1 MRHPNDSTTT
11 KTSSP
16 PNSSP
21 SGEQPAEDPCSLAGL
36 GLCRPGSGSAAS
48 GRRAPSL
55 LRVSRGRTP
64 SPVVHRG
71 GGGACAAKERDCD
84 LPGKPRRE
92 TPPPEPPPP
101 GPGRG
106 LADPSPGASH
116 MSQWEEA
123 HRRAGRSQQQQ
134 QQPCEV
140 PTDWRQENVVPIF
153 RNGGKEDPDLVD
165 QGNAVDRVYLD
176 FNSASTKEAA
186 ACDLEE
192 EEEEEDEQEQG
203 EAHWVM
209 EGDMYVGEPPG
220 EREAAVADPPA
231 QDEPGKGA
239 SSSASSSPGC
249 KGPPWMSP
257 RPPEPPG
264 AWRGL
269 CTWEC
274 WHQRVLELLE
284 QEQAAQSPPRAA
296 QVTFEDVAVYFSP
309 EEWAQLTAWQKAL
322 YWDVM
327 KENHY
332 LVASLAPARDP
343 EPEVFGRM
351 AQGEAPPSE
360 APMEEKPEEAPRVPS
375 PGSLEL
381 LTFSFALP
389 LSPLGAASGT
399 KRQLEVRRGPGAEH
413 PCSKTQPEKA
423 KRDALAEAKPHIKRE
438 EQRGGPQGPATHRCK
453 DCGRTFPQRDALIS
467 HVLRT
472 HFGERALPCPQCGK
486 FFGSDSSLAAHQST
500 HCLERVFTCIDC
512 KSNFVY
518 EEQEAARIHAQL
530 ALGKLFK
537 CFGCSCKIA
546 ALLARDQKP
555 DAQEGCPPFGQLD
568 ATFYSRQRA
577 MEQVRQRAAHWTTS
591 ETKAF
596 VELWG
601 DDRVQ
606 TALFDNYRNEVQYK
620 RLSDKM
626 RKMGF
631 HRNLE
636 QCRQRAKDLRR
647 GFKEIQDGNL
657 HSNRARQTMP
667 FFALLDR
674 FLLMSRGLV
683 VPKVC
688 VNRTKQRGRKGRGRR
703 EEPQGGEAP
712 FLLALPAQ
720 HPNLRDLTLQEQDPY
735 LHALALPDFH
745 LQSRFT
751 SQYRQGAGLP
761 GYQLP
766 PPDQDPPANAVG
778 LPGCPLEGQDEDSPA
793 LRLADFSLRPQDPD
807 ASLAVESCRA
817 AARSQSQ
824 DLVLSPINGLSATS
838 SLWSEIANMTTTE
851 NPAGVAAPGSAQPWH
866 PGKAPSSSAKR
877 MRDLRSRRRRQRAA
891 LARVLLGASYRPND
905 RTVWSK
911 TQKTDWWDN
920 LVAGP
925 ADDGEWVRYFRM
937 SREAVLELVERLRPV
952 LQREDTN
959 MRAAIPVD
967 KRVALTLWKLATS
980 DSYRSVANQFG
991 VGVSTA
997 SVIVMEVCEAIH
1009 DVLLQHVVHLGD
1021 AQAVME
1027 GFEQLGF
1034 PNCIGAV
1041 DETHIPILCSPHGA
1055 SAYINGK
1062 GLVSMVLQALVD
1074 SAGRFMDV
1082 YAGWSGGLQDSG
1094 LPWGSPLFERM
1105 EKGTFGPQTTT
1116 EIEGVAVGP
1125 VLLGGPAC
1133 PLRPWLMKPYPE
1145 APEGPRQR
1153 FNLLLGKC
1161 RMAVSYAFER
1171 LKGRWRCLL
1180 KRLDVAEKNVP
1191 LVIVACCILHNICE
1205 SRNEAMQEG
1214 WEEGMD
1220 YADLPSAEGHADA
1233 FSDAEE
1239 GAGEAH
1245 GVREAYCAFFE
1256 KRRQAEEL

>member
-1 MRHPNDSTTT
+1 MLRFPLRLQG
-11 KTSSP
+11 SSQHKLNVQP
-16 PNSSP
+16 P
-21 SGEQPAEDPCSLAGL
+21 
-36 GLCRPGSGSAAS
+36 
-48 GRRAPSL
+48 L
-55 LRVSRGRTP
+55 LT
-64 SPVVHRG
+64 
-71 GGGACAAKERDCD
+71 
-84 LPGKPRRE
+84 
-92 TPPPEPPPP
+92 
-101 GPGRG
+101 
-106 LADPSPGASH
+106 GASH

-134 QQPCEV
+134 PCEV
-140 PTDWRQENVVPIF
+140 PTDWRQQNVVPIF
-153 RNGGKEDPDLVD
+153 RNGGKEDPD
-165 QGNAVDRVYLD
+165 
-176 FNSASTKEAA
+176 SASTKDAA
-186 ACDLEE
+186 ACDL

-203 EAHWVM
+203 EADWAM
-209 EGDMYVGEPPG
+209 EEDMYIGEPPG
-220 EREAAVADPPA
+220 KREAAVADPPA
-231 QDEPGKGA
+231 QDKPGKGA
-239 SSSASSSPGC
+239 ASSTISSPGC

-284 QEQAAQSPPRAA
+284 QEQVAQSPPRAA

-327 KENHY
+327 KENHN

-343 EPEVFGRM
+343 EPEVLGRM
-351 AQGEAPPSE
+351 ERGEAPPSE
-360 APMEEKPEEAPRVPS
+360 APMEKKPEEAPRVPS
-375 PGSLEL
+375 P
-381 LTFSFALP
+381 
-389 LSPLGAASGT
+389 ASGA
-399 KRQLEVRRGPGAEH
+399 KQQLEVRRGPGAEH

-423 KRDALAEAKPHIKRE
+423 KTDALADAKPHIKRE
-438 EQRGGPQGPATHRCK
+438 EQRGDPQGPATHHCK

-720 HPNLRDLTLQEQDPY
+720 HPNLRDRMLQEQDPY

-761 GYQLP
+761 DYQLP
-766 PPDQDPPANAVG
+766 TPDQDPPANAVG
-778 LPGCPLEGQDEDSPA
+778 LPGCPLEGQDEDSPT

-817 AARSQSQ
+817 AARSQSR

-838 SLWSEIANMTTTE
+838 SLWSEIASMTPTE
-851 NPAGVAAPGSAQPWH
+851 NPAGVAAPGSAQTWH

-877 MRDLRSRRRRQRAA
+877 MRDLRLRRRRQRAA
-891 LARVLLGASYRPND
+891 MARVLLGASYRPND

-925 ADDGEWVRYFRM
+925 ADEGEWVRYFRM

-1009 DVLLQHVVHLGD
+1009 DVLLQQVVRLGD

-1245 GVREAYCAFFE
+1245 GVREAYCTFFE

>member
-1 MRHPNDSTTT
+1 
-11 KTSSP
+11 
-16 PNSSP
+16 
-21 SGEQPAEDPCSLAGL
+21 
-36 GLCRPGSGSAAS
+36 
-48 GRRAPSL
+48 
-55 LRVSRGRTP
+55 
-64 SPVVHRG
+64 
-71 GGGACAAKERDCD
+71 
-84 LPGKPRRE
+84 
-92 TPPPEPPPP
+92 
-101 GPGRG
+101 
-106 LADPSPGASH
+106 
-116 MSQWEEA
+116 
-123 HRRAGRSQQQQ
+123 
-134 QQPCEV
+134 
-140 PTDWRQENVVPIF
+140 
-153 RNGGKEDPDLVD
+153 
-165 QGNAVDRVYLD
+165 
-176 FNSASTKEAA
+176 
-186 ACDLEE
+186 
-192 EEEEEDEQEQG
+192 
-203 EAHWVM
+203 
-209 EGDMYVGEPPG
+209 
-220 EREAAVADPPA
+220 
-231 QDEPGKGA
+231 
-239 SSSASSSPGC
+239 
-249 KGPPWMSP
+249 MSP
-257 RPPEPPG
+257 RPPDPPG
-264 AWRGL
+264 AWQGL

-284 QEQAAQSPPRAA
+284 QEPPAKSPPRAA

-309 EEWAQLTAWQKAL
+309 EEWAQLMAWQKDL
-322 YWDVM
+322 YWGVM
-327 KENHY
+327 KENHA
-332 LVASLAPARDP
+332 LVASLAPARVP
-343 EPEVFGRM
+343 QPEVLGRIER
-351 AQGEAPPSE
+351 GEAPPSE
-360 APMEEKPEEAPRVPS
+360 APMEEKQEEAPRVPS
-375 PGSLEL
+375 PAD
-381 LTFSFALP
+381 T
-389 LSPLGAASGT
+389 
-399 KRQLEVRRGPGAEH
+399 
-413 PCSKTQPEKA
+413 
-423 KRDALAEAKPHIKRE
+423 KPHIKCE
-438 EQRGGPQGPATHRCK
+438 EQRGDPQGPATHHCK
-453 DCGRTFPQRDALIS
+453 DCGSSFPDRDALIS

-500 HCLERVFTCIDC
+500 HGLERVFTCIDC
-512 KSNFVY
+512 KSTFVY
-518 EEQEAARIHAQL
+518 EEQEAGRIHAQL

-555 DAQEGCPPFGQLD
+555 EAQEGCPPFGELD

-703 EEPQGGEAP
+703 EEPQGQAP
-712 FLLALPAQ
+712 FLLAQ
-720 HPNLRDLTLQEQDPY
+720 HPNLQDLALQEQDPY
-735 LHALALPDFH
+735 LHALALPGFH
-745 LQSRFT
+745 LQSHFT
-751 SQYRQGAGLP
+751 SQYRQGASLP

-766 PPDQDPPANAVG
+766 PPDQDPPGNAVG
-778 LPGCPLEGQDEDSPA
+778 LPGGPLEGQDKDSPA

-807 ASLAVESCRA
+807 ASLAMESCRA

-824 DLVLSPINGLSATS
+824 DMVLSPINGLSATS
-838 SLWSEIANMTTTE
+838 SLWSEIASMTTME
-851 NPAGVAAPGSAQPWH
+851 NPTGVAAPGSAQPWH

-877 MRDLRSRRRRQRAA
+877 MRDLRLRRRRQRAA
-891 LARVLLGASYRPND
+891 MARVLLGASYRPND

-925 ADDGEWVRYFRM
+925 AEDGEWVRYFRM

-980 DSYRSVANQFG
+980 ESYRSVAHQFG

-1009 DVLLQHVVHLGD
+1009 DVLLQDVVQLGD

-1027 GFEQLGF
+1027 GFERLGF

-1133 PLRPWLMKPYPE
+1133 PLRPWLMKPYTDT
-1145 APEGPRQR
+1145 PEGPRHH

-1161 RMAVSYAFER
+1161 RRAVTYAFER

>member
-1 MRHPNDSTTT
+1 MAEGVQMQREVMLENCKPVAPLDSAPT
-11 KTSSP
+11 K
-16 PNSSP
+16 
-21 SGEQPAEDPCSLAGL
+21 
-36 GLCRPGSGSAAS
+36 
-48 GRRAPSL
+48 
-55 LRVSRGRTP
+55 
-64 SPVVHRG
+64 
-71 GGGACAAKERDCD
+71 D
-84 LPGKPRRE
+84 L
-92 TPPPEPPPP
+92 
-101 GPGRG
+101 
-106 LADPSPGASH
+106 
-116 MSQWEEA
+116 
-123 HRRAGRSQQQQ
+123 
-134 QQPCEV
+134 
-140 PTDWRQENVVPIF
+140 
-153 RNGGKEDPDLVD
+153 
-165 QGNAVDRVYLD
+165 
-176 FNSASTKEAA
+176 A

-192 EEEEEDEQEQG
+192 EEEGEQEQG
-203 EAHWVM
+203 EANGAM
-209 EGDMYVGEPPG
+209 EEDMYVGEPPG

-231 QDEPGKGA
+231 QDKPGKGV
-239 SSSASSSPGC
+239 STTSSSPGC

-264 AWRGL
+264 AWQGL

-284 QEQAAQSPPRAA
+284 QEPPAKSPPRAA

-309 EEWAQLTAWQKAL
+309 EEWAQLMAWQKDL
-322 YWDVM
+322 YWGVM
-327 KENHY
+327 KENHA
-332 LVASLAPARDP
+332 LVASLAPARVP
-343 EPEVFGRM
+343 KPEVLGRIER
-351 AQGEAPPSE
+351 GEAPPSE
-360 APMEEKPEEAPRVPS
+360 APMEEKQEEAPRVPS
-375 PGSLEL
+375 PGS
-381 LTFSFALP
+381 
-389 LSPLGAASGT
+389 GAKG
-399 KRQLEVRRGPGAEH
+399 QLEVRRGPGGEH
-413 PCSKTQPEKA
+413 PCSKTPIEKA
-423 KRDALAEAKPHIKRE
+423 KRDALADTKPHIKCE
-438 EQRGGPQGPATHRCK
+438 EQRGDPQGPATHHCK
-453 DCGRTFPQRDALIS
+453 DCGSSFPDRDALIS

-500 HCLERVFTCIDC
+500 HGLERVFTCIDC
-512 KSNFVY
+512 KSTFVY
-518 EEQEAARIHAQL
+518 EEQEAGRIHAQL

-555 DAQEGCPPFGQLD
+555 EAQEGCPPFGELD

-703 EEPQGGEAP
+703 EEPQGEAP
-712 FLLALPAQ
+712 FLLAQ
-720 HPNLRDLTLQEQDPY
+720 HPNLQDLALQEQDPY
-735 LHALALPDFH
+735 LHALALPGFH
-745 LQSRFT
+745 LQSHFT
-751 SQYRQGAGLP
+751 SQYRQGASLP

-766 PPDQDPPANAVG
+766 PPDQDPPGNAVG
-778 LPGCPLEGQDEDSPA
+778 LPGGPLEGQDKDSPA

-807 ASLAVESCRA
+807 ASLAMESCRA

-824 DLVLSPINGLSATS
+824 DMVLSPINGLSATS
-838 SLWSEIANMTTTE
+838 SLWSEIASMTTME
-851 NPAGVAAPGSAQPWH
+851 NPTGVAAPGSAQPWH

-877 MRDLRSRRRRQRAA
+877 MRDLRLRRRRQRAA
-891 LARVLLGASYRPND
+891 MARVLLGASYRPND

-925 ADDGEWVRYFRM
+925 AEDGEWVRYFRM

-980 DSYRSVANQFG
+980 DSYRSVAHQFG

-1009 DVLLQHVVHLGD
+1009 DVLLQDVVQLGD

-1027 GFEQLGF
+1027 GFERLGF

-1133 PLRPWLMKPYPE
+1133 PLRPWLMKPYTDT
-1145 APEGPRQR
+1145 PEGPRQH

-1161 RMAVSYAFER
+1161 RRAVTYAFER

-1233 FSDAEE
+1233 FSDAED